1 MMMVNIGAD
10 LKLGE
15 GVGTYGRLHPMERD
29 TELRGTLL
37 STLRIHVLE
46 CGRPFC

>member
-15 GVGTYGRLHPMERD
+15 GVGTYGRLHPMGRG
-29 TELRGTLL
+29 TELRRSLPL
-37 STLRIHVLE
+37 TLRIQVLG
-46 CGRPFC
+46 CWRPFC